1 MPEFKLKDMSKWARK
16 STRRMEAVM
25 QNTVE
30 RVCERAQ
37 TPVDQGG
44 KMPVVTSTLRNS
56 FMSSLNGSTALSGPA
71 SYLMVVNDFGAG
83 DLLEFGW
90 GGLAKDY
97 AARVNFGYVGTD
109 ELGRNINQSGKHF
122 MEYGTRAFKRIF
134 REECA
139 KAEAIVG
146 G

>member
-1 MPEFKLKDMSKWARK
+1 MAQFKLKDMSEWVKK
-16 STRRMEAVM
+16 STMRMEAVM
-25 QNTVE
+25 QTTVE

-37 TPVDQGG
+37 TPEDQGG

-56 FMSSLNGSTALSGPA
+56 FMSSLNGSTFLSGPA
-71 SYLMVVNDFGAG
+71 SYLMVVNDFGIG
-83 DLLEFGW
+83 DTLEFGW
-90 GGLAKDY
+90 GGMAKEY

-109 ELGRNINQSGKHF
+109 AAGRNINQSGKHF
-122 MEYGTRAFKRIF
+122 MEYGTRAFNRIF